1 VFLFGFFWFS
11 FLLLVLRCLG
21 ALRRLP
27 SWPVWSPRF
36 SKFRL
41 SARLPQLFKSS
52 GHVGSESPV
61 PCCCSE
67 SRCHS
72 SSRSCPVQATSVSH
86 RLCPAIP
93 VSPALAYRDRG
104 DVAAASVGCTKTS
117 PRPHRFTSSP
127 PDGVGSRS
135 QQPSAPATSMT
146 MHEFSLGHSR
156 YLARNSINP
165 HLFWAFPSLL
175 FPSHLLARHS
185 FILSKNFS
193 SPLSGPPAGRTN
205 PRTGSGRG
213 VSTRDVCVTF
223 NVITR
228 S

>member
-1 VFLFGFFWFS
+1 MFLFGFFWFS
-11 FLLLVLRCLG
+11 FLLLVLRFLG

-52 GHVGSESPV
+52 GHVGSESAV

-86 RLCPAIP
+86 RLRPSSP
-93 VSPALAYRDRG
+93 VSPALGYRDRG
-104 DVAAASVGCTKTS
+104 DVAAASIGCPKTS
-117 PRPHRFTSSP
+117 PLIHPHRFSSSP

-135 QQPSAPATSMT
+135 QQPTAPATSMT

-165 HLFWAFPSLL
+165 HLFRAFPSLL
-175 FPSHLLARHS
+175 FPSTFLHLIEKFFLSPAIRPQDAKEPHALQVGAGFLPVTLAS
-185 FILSKNFS
+185 
-193 SPLSGPPAGRTN
+193 
-205 PRTGSGRG
+205 
-213 VSTRDVCVTF
+213 
-223 NVITR
+223 R
-228 S
+228 SM